1 MKLHKGISRGWK
13 FEHNKLI
20 FTETYLKRE
29 KKFLKRHPEPIERYK
44 KVLRLLEL
52 NPNHPSLRLHKLKGK
67 LADKYSVSTTM
78 DYRIILTFAVTE
90 KGIVLI
96 DVGSHDIYGN

>member
-1 MKLHKGISRGWK
+1 MFQLV
-13 FEHNKLI
+13 

-29 KKFLKRHPEPIERYK
+29 KKFLKNHTDLIERYK

-67 LADKYSVSTTM
+67 FSDKYSVSITM
-78 DYRIILTFAVTE
+78 NYRIILTFTIVKDE
-90 KGIVLI
+90 IVLI
-96 DVGSHDIYGN
+96 DVGAHNDIY